1 MARMERMAEATAAI
15 EATEVIG
22 EVSGM
27 GILPMHRGKTA
38 HGQDAHATQ
47 FAVNPASPS
56 ANRAC
61 TR

>member
-1 MARMERMAEATAAI
+1 MAEATAAI